1 MNEVQ
6 ILKWLVI
13 IVASFTSIAIATT
26 LLFLRQV
33 RQKVRDHR
41 HVRRIVSE
49 ASQPALPFGQ
59 PQSR

>member
-13 IVASFTSIAIATT
+13 VTASFTGIAIATT
-26 LLFLRQV
+26 LLFLKQV

-49 ASQPALPFGQ
+49 ASQPVLPFEQQ
-59 PQSR
+59 PSR